1 MKNKET
7 VAVAMSGGVDSG
19 VAAYLALQ
27 QGFEVVGIFLKMH
40 DTPTDPELY
49 SCCSKLGI
57 KLVERDCR
65 ELFYDQ
71 VLFHSAKEYI
81 SGRTPNP
88 CCTCNMLVK
97 FAGLLSAADELGI
110 NQVWTGHYAQ
120 IFTGENGD
128 FQLRKGVD
136 TNKDQSYFLYR
147 LTQKELSRI
156 HFPLGTMCKSEVRSI
171 AAKADLPCAVRP
183 ESQDA
188 CFQIP
193 DECCGETLRRICNFE
208 VKGGKF
214 IHQGKVVG
222 KHNGIHRYTIGQ
234 RQGLNVALGVPA
246 YISKISAESGNIELT
261 TNNSDLLTS
270 EFFVRNLNWQSGNPP
285 RETDNLSVRI
295 RYRSPGEKC
304 TVEKINE
311 QLWRVKV
318 SQALRAVTPGQA
330 AVFYADDLVLGGG
343 VIYLDEHDV

>member
-1 MKNKET
+1 MSNKQT

-19 VAAYLALQ
+19 VSAYLALQ
-27 QGFEVVGIFLKMH
+27 QGFDVVGIFLKMH
-40 DTPTDPELY
+40 DTPVDPELY

-71 VLFHSAKEYI
+71 VLYPSAKEYI

-97 FAGLLSAADELGI
+97 FAALLEVADELGI
-110 NQVWTGHYAQ
+110 EQIWTGHYAQ
-120 IFTGENGD
+120 ISIGKNGE
-128 FQLRKGVD
+128 FQLQKGVD
-136 TNKDQSYFLYR
+136 SGKDQSYFLYR

-156 HFPLGTMCKSEVRSI
+156 HFPLGKLCKSEVRRI
-171 AAKADLPCAVRP
+171 AAEAALPCAVRP

-193 DECCGETLRRICNFE
+193 GECCGETLRRICNFE

-214 IHQGKVVG
+214 IHQDKVVG
-222 KHNGIHRYTIGQ
+222 KHNGIHHYTIGQ

-246 YISKISAESGNIELT
+246 YICKISAESGNIELT
-261 TNNSDLLTS
+261 TNGSDLLSS
-270 EFFVRNLNWQSGNPP
+270 EFFVRNLNWQSGIPLQKI
-285 RETDNLSVRI
+285 DNLSVRI
-295 RYRSPGEKC
+295 RYRSPGQGC
-304 TVEKINE
+304 TVEKIDE
-311 QLWRVKV
+311 QLWRIKV
-318 SQALRAVTPGQA
+318 SEPLRAVTPGQA
-330 AVFYADDLVLGGG
+330 AVFYAGDLVLGGG
-343 VIYLDEHDV
+343 VIFLDENHV